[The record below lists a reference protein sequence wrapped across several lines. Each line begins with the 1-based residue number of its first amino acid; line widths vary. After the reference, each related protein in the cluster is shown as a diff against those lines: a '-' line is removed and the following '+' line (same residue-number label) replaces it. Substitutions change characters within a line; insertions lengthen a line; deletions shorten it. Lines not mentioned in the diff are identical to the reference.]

1 VTDQRERAVTISAS
15 DRVPGELHAISD
27 NRVVARSQQA
37 YDLS

>member
-1 VTDQRERAVTISAS
+1 
-15 DRVPGELHAISD
+15 VPGELHAISD